1 MPKLPESRLF
11 RSALV
16 VATWALVPLS
26 VLVGKQTCTI
36 AATLHRPCPGCG
48 LTRATLLLMHG
59 QLRESLAMHPLAVPI
74 LLCWGLFA
82 FVTIRATWREGV
94 PWFFY
99 RERFGKAVIVATSV
113 AYVALIVLWALR
125 EHGMFGGRGPVS

>member
-1 MPKLPESRLF
+1 MPKLPESRVF

-26 VLVGKQTCTI
+26 VFAGKQQCTI

-48 LTRATLLLMHG
+48 LTRATLLLAHG
-59 QLRESLAMHPLAVPI
+59 HLRESLAMHPLALPI
-74 LLCWGLFA
+74 LACWGLFA
-82 FVTIRATWREGV
+82 FVTIRSTWREGV

-125 EHGMFGGRGPVS
+125 EHGMFGGRVPVT